1 MDGNKSHSHTARAQD
16 TDLGTKTTSSFDYG
30 TKSTNTTG
38 NHTHQFGGY
47 INSYWGDSNHTS
59 FQPGGGAW
67 TQAAGDHA
75 HTVYIGGHEHTMYI
89 GPHGHVV
96 IVDADGNA
104 ETTVKKY
111 CILLHSESGIMTF
124 KMSDTPQTI
133 KIFNLRS
140 DTNEFIGAGD
150 AYIPP
155 HTGLPA
161 NCTDIAPPD
170 IPSSYIAVFDS
181 ETQTW
186 SLHEDRRGET
196 VYDTTTGNQV
206 YISDLGPLP
215 ENVTSVSPG
224 GGYKKWDSKAQ
235 VWVNDEAA
243 EAAARLREAEGT
255 KNRLLQIASEK
266 IAPLQDVVD
275 LDEATDK
282 EKASLLAWRK
292 YRVQVNRVDTLK
304 PVWPEKPA
312 SSL

>member
-1 MDGNKSHSHTARAQD
+1 
-16 TDLGTKTTSSFDYG
+16 
-30 TKSTNTTG
+30 
-38 NHTHQFGGY
+38 
-47 INSYWGDSNHTS
+47 
-59 FQPGGGAW
+59 
-67 TQAAGDHA
+67 
-75 HTVYIGGHEHTMYI
+75 
-89 GPHGHVV
+89 
-96 IVDADGNA
+96 
-104 ETTVKKY
+104 
-111 CILLHSESGIMTF
+111 MTF

-161 NCTDIAPPD
+161 NCTDITPPD

-181 ETQTW
+181 ETETW
-186 SLHEDRRGET
+186 SLHEDHRGET

-206 YISDLGPLP
+206 YISAPGPLP

-224 GGYKKWDSKAQ
+224 GEYQKWDSKAK

-266 IAPLQDVVD
+266 IAPLQDAVD
-275 LDEATDK
+275 LDIATDD
-282 EKASLLAWRK
+282 EKAQLDKWKK
-292 YRVQVNRVDTLK
+292 YRVLVNRVDTSN
-304 PVWPEKPA
+304 PDWPEQPA
-312 SSL
+312 

>member
-1 MDGNKSHSHTARAQD
+1 
-16 TDLGTKTTSSFDYG
+16 
-30 TKSTNTTG
+30 
-38 NHTHQFGGY
+38 
-47 INSYWGDSNHTS
+47 
-59 FQPGGGAW
+59 
-67 TQAAGDHA
+67 
-75 HTVYIGGHEHTMYI
+75 
-89 GPHGHVV
+89 
-96 IVDADGNA
+96 
-104 ETTVKKY
+104 
-111 CILLHSESGIMTF
+111 MTF
-124 KMSDTPQTI
+124 KISDTPQTI

-186 SLHEDRRGET
+186 SLHEDHRGET

-206 YISDLGPLP
+206 YISELGPLP
-215 ENVTSVSPG
+215 ENVTSVSPDG
-224 GGYKKWDSKAQ
+224 EYQKWDGKA
-235 VWVNDEAA
+235 WVKDEAA
-243 EAAARLREAEGT
+243 EKAAQLRQAEET

-266 IAPLQDVVD
+266 IAPLQDAVD

-312 SSL
+312 SS

>member
-1 MDGNKSHSHTARAQD
+1 
-16 TDLGTKTTSSFDYG
+16 
-30 TKSTNTTG
+30 
-38 NHTHQFGGY
+38 
-47 INSYWGDSNHTS
+47 
-59 FQPGGGAW
+59 
-67 TQAAGDHA
+67 
-75 HTVYIGGHEHTMYI
+75 
-89 GPHGHVV
+89 
-96 IVDADGNA
+96 
-104 ETTVKKY
+104 
-111 CILLHSESGIMTF
+111 MTF
-124 KMSDTPQTI
+124 KMSEQAQTI

-170 IPSSYIAVFDS
+170 IPASHIAVFDP

-186 SLHEDRRGET
+186 SLKEDHRGET
-196 VYDTTTGNQV
+196 VYDKTTGNQM
-206 YISDLGPLP
+206 YISEPGPLP

-266 IAPLQDVVD
+266 IAPLQDAVD
-275 LDEATDK
+275 LNEATDK
-282 EKASLLAWRK
+282 EKASLL
-292 YRVQVNRVDTLK
+292 
-304 PVWPEKPA
+304 
-312 SSL
+312 

>member
-1 MDGNKSHSHTARAQD
+1 
-16 TDLGTKTTSSFDYG
+16 
-30 TKSTNTTG
+30 
-38 NHTHQFGGY
+38 
-47 INSYWGDSNHTS
+47 
-59 FQPGGGAW
+59 
-67 TQAAGDHA
+67 
-75 HTVYIGGHEHTMYI
+75 
-89 GPHGHVV
+89 
-96 IVDADGNA
+96 
-104 ETTVKKY
+104 
-111 CILLHSESGIMTF
+111 MTF

-170 IPSSYIAVFDS
+170 IPASHIAVFDA
-181 ETQTW
+181 ETETW
-186 SLHEDRRGET
+186 SLYEDHRGET

-206 YISDLGPLP
+206 YISAPGPLP

-224 GGYKKWDSKAQ
+224 GEYQKWDSKAK

-243 EAAARLREAEGT
+243 EAAARLCEAEGT

-266 IAPLQDVVD
+266 IAPLQDAVD

-292 YRVQVNRVDTLK
+292 YRVLVNRVDTLN
-304 PVWPEKPA
+304 PDWPEQPV
-312 SSL
+312 

>member
-1 MDGNKSHSHTARAQD
+1 
-16 TDLGTKTTSSFDYG
+16 
-30 TKSTNTTG
+30 
-38 NHTHQFGGY
+38 
-47 INSYWGDSNHTS
+47 
-59 FQPGGGAW
+59 
-67 TQAAGDHA
+67 
-75 HTVYIGGHEHTMYI
+75 
-89 GPHGHVV
+89 
-96 IVDADGNA
+96 
-104 ETTVKKY
+104 
-111 CILLHSESGIMTF
+111 MTF

-170 IPSSYIAVFDS
+170 IPASHIAIFDA

-186 SLHEDRRGET
+186 SLHEDHRGET

-206 YISDLGPLP
+206 YISDPGPLP
-215 ENVTSVSPG
+215 ENVTSVSPEG
-224 GGYKKWDSKAQ
+224 EYQKWDGKA
-235 VWVNDEAA
+235 WVKDEAA

-255 KNRLLQIASEK
+255 KSRLLQMASEK
-266 IAPLQDVVD
+266 IAPLQDAVD